1 MKFGG
6 TSVGSVEAFAR
17 VARIVSL
24 FREAQPVVV
33 VSAMTKMTDALLSCA
48 QDALQNRVET
58 ARETLE
64 TQLERHFTVARHFL
78 DENAQTAFARLANT
92 ARAELHNLF
101 QDASERLLPRPILQ
115 DSIVAYG
122 EFLSANLLAAVLRAH
137 ELNARFVDPRF
148 CIVTDNQHGQAAPL
162 WEETGQYTRSEL
174 LPVIDEGAIPVLGG
188 FIGATISG
196 KTTTLGRGGS
206 DYSAAIIGAMLEARE
221 VQIWTDVPGVMT
233 ADPRLVP
240 AAKTVPLM
248 SYDEAAELAYF
259 GAKVLHPRTIQPAIE
274 LKIPV
279 RVLNS
284 FDPEDGGTTISAHTD
299 AAPQLLKAI
308 AHKKGVT
315 VLRITSGRMVGTWGF
330 LRSLFEVFDRFRT
343 SIDVIATSEASVSMT
358 LDNDENLAAIIREL
372 KRLGEVEVEPNQAVI
387 CVVGEGL
394 RATSGMAA
402 KIFAALENINVSMV
416 SHGASSVN
424 LTFVVAEQD
433 MAAAALQ
440 LHQMFFQD
448 AQSSKLLPGVK

>member
-1 MKFGG
+1 
-6 TSVGSVEAFAR
+6 
-17 VARIVSL
+17 
-24 FREAQPVVV
+24 
-33 VSAMTKMTDALLSCA
+33 
-48 QDALQNRVET
+48 
-58 ARETLE
+58 
-64 TQLERHFTVARHFL
+64 
-78 DENAQTAFARLANT
+78 
-92 ARAELHNLF
+92 
-101 QDASERLLPRPILQ
+101 
-115 DSIVAYG
+115 
-122 EFLSANLLAAVLRAH
+122 
-137 ELNARFVDPRF
+137 
-148 CIVTDNQHGQAAPL
+148 
-162 WEETGQYTRSEL
+162 L

-221 VQIWTDVPGVMT
+221 AQIWTDVPGVMT

-424 LTFVVAEQD
+424 LTFVVAEKD

-448 AQSSKLLPGVK
+448 AQSSKLLPGEE

>member
-6 TSVGSVEAFAR
+6 TSVGDVAAFAR

-24 FREAQPVVV
+24 FREAQPVLV

-48 QDALQNRVET
+48 QDALQNRPD
-58 ARETLE
+58 AAKSTLE
-64 TQLERHFTVARHFL
+64 QHLARHFAVAAHYL
-78 DENAQTAFARLANT
+78 DDKAQEAFGRIVRTAQT
-92 ARAELHNLF
+92 ELRNLF
-101 QDASERLLPRPILQ
+101 QDAGERILPRPILQ
-115 DSIVAYG
+115 DAIVAYG
-122 EFLSANLLAAVLRAH
+122 EYLSANLLAAVLRSRD
-137 ELNARFVDPRF
+137 LPARFVDPRF

-206 DYSAAIIGAMLEARE
+206 DYSAAIIAAMLGARE
-221 VQIWTDVPGVMT
+221 AQIWTDVPGVMT

-240 AAKTVPLM
+240 NARTVPLM
-248 SYDEAAELAYF
+248 SYEEAAELAYF
-259 GAKVLHPRTIQPAIE
+259 GAKVLHPQTIQPAIE
-274 LKIPV
+274 SQIPV

-284 FDPEDGGTTISAHTD
+284 FDPENAGTTIAARAA

-315 VLRITSGRMVGTWGF
+315 VLRLTSGRMVGAWGF
-330 LRSLFEVFDRFRT
+330 LRSLFEVFDRYRT

-358 LDNDENLAAIIREL
+358 LDNHENIADITREL
-372 KRLGEVEVEPNQAVI
+372 QRLGEVEVEPNQAVI
-387 CVVGEGL
+387 CVVGEGM
-394 RATSGMAA
+394 RAASGLAA

-424 LTFVVAEQD
+424 LTFVVDEKD
-433 MAAAALQ
+433 MAAAVGQ
-440 LHQMFFQD
+440 LHEAFF
-448 AQSSKLLPGVK
+448 A

>member
-17 VARIVSL
+17 VARIVIL

-33 VSAMTKMTDALLSCA
+33 VSALTKMTDALLSCA
-48 QDALQNRVET
+48 QDALNNRSVK

-64 TQLERHFTVARHFL
+64 TQLERHFAVSRHFL
-78 DENAQTAFARLANT
+78 DEAAQLTFARLAQT
-92 ARAELHNLF
+92 TRAELHNLF

-115 DSIVAYG
+115 DAIVAYG
-122 EFLSANLLAAVLRAH
+122 EYLAANLLALVLHAH
-137 ELNARFVDPRF
+137 GLPARFVDPRF

-206 DYSAAIIGAMLEARE
+206 DYSAAIIGAMLVARE

-240 AAKTVPLM
+240 EARTVPLM

-259 GAKVLHPRTIQPAIE
+259 GAKVLHPQTIQPAIE
-274 LKIPV
+274 QAIPV

-284 FDPEDGGTTISAHTD
+284 FIPENAGTTISSATNT
-299 AAPQLLKAI
+299 APQLLKAI
-308 AHKKGVT
+308 AHKKDVT
-315 VLRITSGRMVGTWGF
+315 VLRITSDRMVGHWGF
-330 LRSLFEVFDRFRT
+330 LRSLFEVFDRFHT

-358 LDNDENLAAIIREL
+358 LESDENLTAIRREL
-372 KRLGEVEVEPNQAVI
+372 GRLGEVEIEPKQAVI

-394 RATSGMAA
+394 RVTSGLAA
-402 KIFAALENINVSMV
+402 KIFAALENINVSLV
-416 SHGASSVN
+416 THSAGSVN
-424 LTFVVAEQD
+424 LTFVVADKD
-433 MAAAALQ
+433 MAAAVSQ
-440 LHQMFFQD
+440 LHQVFFHTND
-448 AQSSKLLPGVK
+448 